1 MSKKTIG
8 WDGKTLKE
16 MLEESERLFKET
28 GKYYGI
34 EKLTLKEEDPF
45 AYEKAYASLRGAL
58 VSARETALHV
68 AASPIVKEIG
78 ELCFG
83 LYTPE
88 GDSIVVSTG
97 ILVHIHTMS
106 EAMKFMIR
114 NDYEENPGINPG
126 DIFLNNDPEC
136 GNVHTTDVQ
145 TIIPIFWKGELI
157 GWAGGVTHQID
168 IGGITPGH
176 TLVSSIQRFD
186 DGAYYTCLKIGS
198 NDKIWNDHMQTARRA
213 VRTPL
218 YWELDEKCR
227 LAGDLMIRDAVI
239 EFIKKVGIDYYKRF
253 IREAIEEGRRI
264 MQERV
269 KERLIPGRYRAAS
282 FIDGAFKDQAWVP
295 IAKVDKINNH
305 PIEIIV
311 KEDGKISLS
320 FDGASGAG
328 HNAFNAGLGAM
339 EGGQWVLL
347 TQVLIYGDKVND
359 GAYYAVEKYYPPK
372 SWANPQDPYLS
383 YQAPWGNLIPAYTGM
398 MKCIS
403 YGLFSRGFWEEV
415 VPGYGFTGDA
425 IQGGGIYSA
434 GPLKGERWALSTF
447 EISGQGLGASAVRDG
462 LDWGYAMWNPESDLG
477 DVETWELFQG
487 GIPYLARK
495 IKPNTP
501 GHGKYRGGANYA
513 GVAFVINS
521 KNVEFFGGREG
532 LVYHGSG
539 GMHGGYPQA
548 TGYRLYAKNTNLKE
562 IFKNQKEYPLG
573 DSDPGDGEFERL
585 LKAEIT
591 RMHQNLIYPIM
602 LKNYDM
608 IYFALSGGPGYGDPL
623 ERKLANVKKDLDDEI
638 YTKDI
643 VYNVYGVVANYDDE
657 KMEWIIDEA
666 ETEKRREEIKLER
679 KENSMTFEEFWEYE
693 RKKLIENNLHEA
705 VRRMY
710 RESLELSEK
719 WAEEFLE
726 FWKLPKDFKFKN
738 EVDEDE

>member
-1 MSKKTIG
+1 MLKKPIG
-8 WDGKTLKE
+8 WDGKTLKQ
-16 MLEESERLFKET
+16 MLDEKDKLFEET
-28 GKYYGI
+28 GKYHGI
-34 EKLTLKEEDPF
+34 EKLILKEKDPF
-45 AYEKAYASLRGAL
+45 RYERAYASLRGAL
-58 VSARETALHV
+58 VTARETALHV

-88 GDSIVVSTG
+88 GDSIAVSTG

-106 EAMKFMIR
+106 EAVKFMI
-114 NDYEENPGINPG
+114 NNNYEEDPGINLG

-145 TIIPIFWKGELI
+145 TLIPIFWEEELI

-168 IGGITPGH
+168 IGGISPGH
-176 TLVSSIQRFD
+176 TLVSCVQRFD
-186 DGAYYTCLKIGS
+186 DGVYYTCLKIGS
-198 NDKIWNDHMQTARRA
+198 NDKIWNDHMQTAKRS
-213 VRTPL
+213 VRTPM

-239 EFIKKVGIDYYKRF
+239 DFIKREGIDYYKDF
-253 IREAIEEGRRI
+253 VREAIEEGRRI

-282 FIDGAFKDQAWVP
+282 FMDLPFKNEAWQP
-295 IAKVDKINNH
+295 IAKVNKISNQ
-305 PIEIIV
+305 PIEIIAR
-311 KEDGKISLS
+311 KDGSIYLS
-320 FDGASGAG
+320 FEGACKWGYNVA
-328 HNAFNAGLGAM
+328 NCMKGAM

-359 GAYYAVEKYYPPK
+359 GAYYAVETNYPLGT
-372 SWANPQDPYLS
+372 WANPGDPYLS

-403 YGLFSRGFWEEV
+403 YGLFSRGFREEV

-425 IQGGGIYSA
+425 IQGGGFYSG

-462 LDWGYAMWNPESDLG
+462 LNHGYAMWNPEADLG

-487 GIPYLARK
+487 GVTYIARR

-513 GVAFVINS
+513 GVAFISNS
-521 KNVEFFGGREG
+521 HTIDFFGAREG
-532 LVYHGSG
+532 MVYHGCG

-562 IFKNQKEYPLG
+562 VFKSQKSYPIG
-573 DSDPGDGEFERL
+573 DDDPADGEFEKL
-585 LKAEIT
+585 ISGDIT
-591 RMHQNLIYPIM
+591 RKPNALIYPIT
-602 LKNYDM
+602 LKNYDL
-608 IYFALSGGPGYGDPL
+608 IYFPLSGGPGYGDPL
-623 ERKLANVKKDLDDEI
+623 ERKLEAVEKDLNNGYYSKE
-638 YTKDI
+638 I
-643 VYNVYGVVANYDDE
+643 VYNVYGVVAEYSE
-657 KMEWIIDEA
+657 KSEEWKVDIEKS
-666 ETEKRREEIKLER
+666 EQRRTELR
-679 KENSMTFEEFWEYE
+679 KEREQESLPFEEFWEQE
-693 RKKLIENNLHEA
+693 RSKIIEDKLSEQ
-705 VRRMY
+705 VKSMY
-710 RESLELSEK
+710 IESLNLSK
-719 WAEEFLE
+719 SWAKEFRE
-726 FWKLPKDFKFKN
+726 FWNLEDDFLK
-738 EVDEDE
+738 EVD